1 MNTNELV
8 TLLDKEYESYKTL
21 LLDIIKEVK
30 KAKAY
35 NMIEIFY
42 PSDDLYLGHGEFTSS
57 IFHTLHRLGY
67 EYELDCTFI
76 GSGIYIRW
84 SD

>member
-1 MNTNELV
+1 MKTTEL
-8 TLLDKEYESYKTL
+8 TILLDKEYELYKTL

-30 KAKAY
+30 KAKTY
-35 NMIEIFY
+35 GMIEIFY
-42 PSDDLYLGHGEFTSS
+42 QSEDLYLGKGEFTPS

-67 EYELDCTFI
+67 EWELDCTFI

-84 SD
+84 GD

>member
-1 MNTNELV
+1 MVNKELIN
-8 TLLDKEYESYKTL
+8 LLDKEYEAYKTL
-21 LLDIIKEVK
+21 LLDIIQEVK

-35 NMIEIFY
+35 GMSEIFY
-42 PSDDLYLGHGEFTSS
+42 QSEDLYLGKGEFTPS

-67 EYELDCTFI
+67 EWELDCTFI

-84 SD
+84 Y